1 VTLAFV
7 TDYDVWRQDEDD
19 VSVDMVVKNL
29 GRNVRTSQI
38 IIRRMIRSIPESRD
52 CACGNTLET
61 AIITGRE
68 AIPPETLERVG
79 LLVDRY
85 LE

>member
-1 VTLAFV
+1 
-7 TDYDVWRQDEDD
+7 
-19 VSVDMVVKNL
+19 
-29 GRNVRTSQI
+29 
-38 IIRRMIRSIPESRD
+38 MIWSISESRD
-52 CACGNTLET
+52 CACGNALET